1 MNHGKEPTMANQQGK
16 RQDERESTTMEKSG
30 DGGERGLATRQYQ
43 DPLSMLDS
51 LFERMQRD
59 FFGTTLF
66 NAMLPAGA
74 AEGDRGV
81 VRVPRMQMRDSGDA
95 IELTAELP
103 GIEPDQV
110 KVELEDDMLTI
121 SGEAEAK
128 EEREDERIERSVSFY
143 RQIPLPDSV
152 DADQAQAS
160 YNNGVLTIRFPK
172 RAERSHAKQI
182 PVTTGQSAQQGGQ
195 QTGQQAKDKAA

>member
-1 MNHGKEPTMANQQGK
+1 MANQQGQ
-16 RQDERESTTMEKSG
+16 RQDEREATTMAKSG

-43 DPLSMLDS
+43 DPFSMLDS

-59 FFGTTLF
+59 FFGTTLLH
-66 NAMLPAGA
+66 AMLPAGA

-81 VRVPRMQMRDSGDA
+81 VRVPRMQLRDNDDA

-103 GIEPDQV
+103 GIEPDKV
-110 KVELEDDMLTI
+110 KVELEDDTLTI

-128 EEREDERIERSVSFY
+128 EEREDARIERYVGFY

-172 RAERSHAKQI
+172 RAERSNAKQI

-195 QTGQQAKDKAA
+195 QTGQPSGQQAKDKAA

>member
-1 MNHGKEPTMANQQGK
+1 MANQQGK
-16 RQDERESTTMEKSG
+16 RQDERESTTMAKSG
-30 DGGERGLATRQYQ
+30 DGGERGLVTRQYQ

-74 AEGDRGV
+74 AEGDRGM
-81 VRVPRMQMRDSGDA
+81 VRVPRMQMRDNGDA

-103 GIEPDQV
+103 GIEPDKV

-121 SGEAEAK
+121 SGEAEAR
-128 EEREDERIERSVSFY
+128 EEREDAQIERYVSFY
-143 RQIPLPDSV
+143 RQIALPDGV
-152 DADQAQAS
+152 DAEQAQAS

-172 RAERSHAKQI
+172 HAERSNAKQI

-195 QTGQQAKDKAA
+195 QPGQAAGQQSKDKAA